1 LAKVKTQ
8 EPSKIEFHSEAA
20 ARFAELAQ
28 EVLKSIRSFGSVETP
43 PTGGVEIHPIANI
56 SADQVVG
63 EIKAIE
69 SSFNALHKET
79 GRYWTSNGLRVG
91 WEGPE
96 FDAIKDLALRFGNAT
111 PIKGRVSNSF
121 LLDEIFRWLKETLE
135 AKRSDTLPQH
145 VAERCSSEI
154 KDHEIWVPVYRTYSA
169 ANFEIGDVEFRP
181 VSKALLDQWYARVP
195 EDEAKK
201 PEMAQWINRKRARIQ
216 GSIAACIRMR
226 AEVNKARE
234 IAQSAASDAVG
245 LLRFLSP
252 VNWTCKLVSHC
263 LPVGK
268 ENTRQAMELL
278 VEDGAIKRVTE
289 ASIEEGPAGWNI
301 DEARHMSPGLLES
314 LHKLALQ
321 REGTE
326 FKRDLYGALLLHSR
340 HSVAAETLQKIV
352 LVASAIESLLLRDT
366 HEPIQKN
373 LGERMAFIIGNSLE
387 ERRAVVKNVE
397 EFYRIRSAFFHH
409 GLSVSHEDEEIVDKF
424 FFNVW
429 FCLGRLLLQIDQYE
443 TKDKLLAVLEDR
455 KLS

>member
-1 LAKVKTQ
+1 
-8 EPSKIEFHSEAA
+8 
-20 ARFAELAQ
+20 
-28 EVLKSIRSFGSVETP
+28 
-43 PTGGVEIHPIANI
+43 
-56 SADQVVG
+56 
-63 EIKAIE
+63 
-69 SSFNALHKET
+69 
-79 GRYWTSNGLRVG
+79 
-91 WEGPE
+91 
-96 FDAIKDLALRFGNAT
+96 
-111 PIKGRVSNSF
+111 
-121 LLDEIFRWLKETLE
+121 
-135 AKRSDTLPQH
+135 LPQH

-301 DEARHMSPGLLES
+301 GEARHMSPGLLES

-340 HSVAAETLQKIV
+340 HSVAAETLHKIV

-409 GLSVSHEDEEIVDKF
+409 GQSVSHEDEEIVDKF